1 MLGRGQLFATP
12 QTIAYQPPPS
22 TGFSQQEY
30 WSGLHFPP
38 PGDLPDPGTEPTS
51 PSWQADSL
59 PLSHGKPLEYFHSR
73 AICVLVLKEEDGEGE

>member
-38 PGDLPDPGTEPTS
+38 PGDLPDPGTETTS
-51 PSWQADSL
+51 PALAGGFLTTEPPASPNMNVENMMLIERRQT
-59 PLSHGKPLEYFHSR
+59 
-73 AICVLVLKEEDGEGE
+73 